1 MFDPGIQLTDIVDAI
16 NAVGATPS
24 DLVAILE
31 ALKVSGALARAVDYY
46 LGNTMVDE
54 VRAFVSQSAR
64 AELSALERIDRRAS
78 LEEVAQQFEAIFVNE
93 LMKASRAAKLSDDIL
108 SNSGT
113 QPFLE
118 MMDQEFSQTISKR
131 NSLGIA
137 EALVQQFERK

>member
-1 MFDPGIQLTDIVDAI
+1 
-16 NAVGATPS
+16 
-24 DLVAILE
+24 
-31 ALKVSGALARAVDYY
+31 
-46 LGNTMVDE
+46 MVDE
-54 VRAFVSQSAR
+54 LRAFVSQGAR
-64 AELSALERIDRRAS
+64 VEPSALERIDRRAS
-78 LEEVAQQFEAIFVNE
+78 LDEVAQQFEAIFVNE
-93 LMKASRAAKLSDDIL
+93 LMKSSRAAKLSDDIL

>member
-1 MFDPGIQLTDIVDAI
+1 
-16 NAVGATPS
+16 
-24 DLVAILE
+24 
-31 ALKVSGALARAVDYY
+31 
-46 LGNTMVDE
+46 MVNE
-54 VRAFVSQSAR
+54 IRAFVSQSAT
-64 AELSALERIDRRAS
+64 AVPSALERIDHRAS

>member
-1 MFDPGIQLTDIVDAI
+1 
-16 NAVGATPS
+16 
-24 DLVAILE
+24 
-31 ALKVSGALARAVDYY
+31 
-46 LGNTMVDE
+46 MVDE
-54 VRAFVSQSAR
+54 VRAFVSHSTR
-64 AELSALERIDRRAS
+64 AEPSALERLDRRAS

-93 LMKASRAAKLSDDIL
+93 LMKTSRAAKLSEDIL

>member
-1 MFDPGIQLTDIVDAI
+1 
-16 NAVGATPS
+16 
-24 DLVAILE
+24 
-31 ALKVSGALARAVDYY
+31 
-46 LGNTMVDE
+46 MVNE
-54 VRAFVSQSAR
+54 IREFVSQSAT
-64 AELSALERIDRRAS
+64 AVPSALERIDHRAS

-93 LMKASRAAKLSDDIL
+93 LMKTSRAAKLSDDIL

>member
-1 MFDPGIQLTDIVDAI
+1 
-16 NAVGATPS
+16 
-24 DLVAILE
+24 
-31 ALKVSGALARAVDYY
+31 
-46 LGNTMVDE
+46 MVNE
-54 VRAFVSQSAR
+54 VRAFVSQR
-64 AELSALERIDRRAS
+64 ATAEPSALERIDRRAS

-93 LMKASRAAKLSDDIL
+93 LMKTSRAAKLSDDIL

-137 EALVQQFERK
+137 EALVQQFKRK

>member
-1 MFDPGIQLTDIVDAI
+1 
-16 NAVGATPS
+16 
-24 DLVAILE
+24 
-31 ALKVSGALARAVDYY
+31 
-46 LGNTMVDE
+46 MVDE
-54 VRAFVSQSAR
+54 VRAFVSHSAR
-64 AELSALERIDRRAS
+64 AGPSALERIDRRAS

-93 LMKASRAAKLSDDIL
+93 LMKTSRAAKLSDDIL

>member
-1 MFDPGIQLTDIVDAI
+1 MKVSLQYLRSIEVRHIFCPNPNQLT
-16 NAVGATPS
+16 S
-24 DLVAILE
+24 
-31 ALKVSGALARAVDYY
+31 
-46 LGNTMVDE
+46 
-54 VRAFVSQSAR
+54 
-64 AELSALERIDRRAS
+64 
-78 LEEVAQQFEAIFVNE
+78 QQFEAIFVNE
-93 LMKASRAAKLSDDIL
+93 LMKTSRAAKLSDDIL

>member
-1 MFDPGIQLTDIVDAI
+1 
-16 NAVGATPS
+16 
-24 DLVAILE
+24 
-31 ALKVSGALARAVDYY
+31 
-46 LGNTMVDE
+46 MVDE
-54 VRAFVSQSAR
+54 VRAFVSHSAR
-64 AELSALERIDRRAS
+64 GEPSALERIDRRAS

-93 LMKASRAAKLSDDIL
+93 LMKSSRAAKLSDDIL

>member
-1 MFDPGIQLTDIVDAI
+1 
-16 NAVGATPS
+16 
-24 DLVAILE
+24 
-31 ALKVSGALARAVDYY
+31 
-46 LGNTMVDE
+46 MVNE
-54 VRAFVSQSAR
+54 IRAFVSQSAT
-64 AELSALERIDRRAS
+64 AVPSALERIDHRAS

-93 LMKASRAAKLSDDIL
+93 LMKTSRAAKLSDDIL

-118 MMDQEFSQTISKR
+118 MMDKEFSQTISKR

>member
-1 MFDPGIQLTDIVDAI
+1 
-16 NAVGATPS
+16 
-24 DLVAILE
+24 
-31 ALKVSGALARAVDYY
+31 
-46 LGNTMVDE
+46 MVDE
-54 VRAFVSQSAR
+54 VRAFVSHSAR
-64 AELSALERIDRRAS
+64 AEPSALERIDRRSS
-78 LEEVAQQFEAIFVNE
+78 LEVVAQQFEAIFVNE
-93 LMKASRAAKLSDDIL
+93 LMKTSRAAKLSEDIL

>member
-1 MFDPGIQLTDIVDAI
+1 
-16 NAVGATPS
+16 
-24 DLVAILE
+24 
-31 ALKVSGALARAVDYY
+31 
-46 LGNTMVDE
+46 MVDE
-54 VRAFVSQSAR
+54 VRAFVSHSAR
-64 AELSALERIDRRAS
+64 AEPSALERIDRRSS

-93 LMKASRAAKLSDDIL
+93 LMKASRAAKLSEDIL

>member
-1 MFDPGIQLTDIVDAI
+1 
-16 NAVGATPS
+16 
-24 DLVAILE
+24 
-31 ALKVSGALARAVDYY
+31 
-46 LGNTMVDE
+46 MVDE
-54 VRAFVSQSAR
+54 VRALVSQSAR
-64 AELSALERIDRRAS
+64 VESTSFERIDRRAS

-93 LMKASRAAKLSDDIL
+93 LMKSSRAAKLSDDIL

>member
-1 MFDPGIQLTDIVDAI
+1 
-16 NAVGATPS
+16 
-24 DLVAILE
+24 
-31 ALKVSGALARAVDYY
+31 
-46 LGNTMVDE
+46 MVDE
-54 VRAFVSQSAR
+54 VRAFVSHSAR
-64 AELSALERIDRRAS
+64 AEPSALERIDRRSS

>member
-1 MFDPGIQLTDIVDAI
+1 
-16 NAVGATPS
+16 
-24 DLVAILE
+24 
-31 ALKVSGALARAVDYY
+31 
-46 LGNTMVDE
+46 MVDE
-54 VRAFVSQSAR
+54 VRAFVSHSAR
-64 AELSALERIDRRAS
+64 AEPSALERIDRRAS
-78 LEEVAQQFEAIFVNE
+78 LEEVARQFEAIFVNE
-93 LMKASRAAKLSDDIL
+93 LMKTSRAAKLSDDIL

>member
-1 MFDPGIQLTDIVDAI
+1 MA
-16 NAVGATPS
+16 
-24 DLVAILE
+24 
-31 ALKVSGALARAVDYY
+31 
-46 LGNTMVDE
+46 DE
-54 VRAFVSQSAR
+54 VRAFVSHSLR
-64 AELSALERIDRRAS
+64 AEPSALERLDRRAS

-93 LMKASRAAKLSDDIL
+93 LMKTSRAAKLSEDIL

>member
-1 MFDPGIQLTDIVDAI
+1 
-16 NAVGATPS
+16 
-24 DLVAILE
+24 
-31 ALKVSGALARAVDYY
+31 
-46 LGNTMVDE
+46 MVDE
-54 VRAFVSQSAR
+54 VRAFVSHSAR
-64 AELSALERIDRRAS
+64 AEPSALERIDRRAS

-93 LMKASRAAKLSDDIL
+93 LMKTSRAAKLSEDIL

-118 MMDQEFSQTISKR
+118 MMDQEFSQTSSKR

>member
-1 MFDPGIQLTDIVDAI
+1 
-16 NAVGATPS
+16 
-24 DLVAILE
+24 
-31 ALKVSGALARAVDYY
+31 
-46 LGNTMVDE
+46 MVDE
-54 VRAFVSQSAR
+54 VRAFVSHSTR
-64 AELSALERIDRRAS
+64 AEPSALERLDRRAS

-93 LMKASRAAKLSDDIL
+93 LMKTSRAAKLSDDIL
-108 SNSGT
+108 SNSGA

>member
-1 MFDPGIQLTDIVDAI
+1 
-16 NAVGATPS
+16 
-24 DLVAILE
+24 
-31 ALKVSGALARAVDYY
+31 
-46 LGNTMVDE
+46 MVDE
-54 VRAFVSQSAR
+54 VRALVSQSAR
-64 AELSALERIDRRAS
+64 VKTSALERIDRRAS

-93 LMKASRAAKLSDDIL
+93 LMKSSRAAKLSDDIL

>member
-1 MFDPGIQLTDIVDAI
+1 
-16 NAVGATPS
+16 
-24 DLVAILE
+24 
-31 ALKVSGALARAVDYY
+31 
-46 LGNTMVDE
+46 MVDE
-54 VRAFVSQSAR
+54 VRAFVSHSTR
-64 AELSALERIDRRAS
+64 AEPSALERLDRRAS

-93 LMKASRAAKLSDDIL
+93 LMKTSRAAKLSDDIL
-108 SNSGT
+108 SKSGA

>member
-1 MFDPGIQLTDIVDAI
+1 
-16 NAVGATPS
+16 
-24 DLVAILE
+24 
-31 ALKVSGALARAVDYY
+31 
-46 LGNTMVDE
+46 MVDE
-54 VRAFVSQSAR
+54 VRAFVSHSTR
-64 AELSALERIDRRAS
+64 AEPSALERIDRRAS

-93 LMKASRAAKLSDDIL
+93 LMKTSRAAKLSEDIL

-118 MMDQEFSQTISKR
+118 MMDQEFSQTISIR

>member
-1 MFDPGIQLTDIVDAI
+1 
-16 NAVGATPS
+16 
-24 DLVAILE
+24 
-31 ALKVSGALARAVDYY
+31 
-46 LGNTMVDE
+46 MVDE
-54 VRAFVSQSAR
+54 VRAFVSHSAR
-64 AELSALERIDRRAS
+64 AEPSALERIYRGSS
-78 LEEVAQQFEAIFVNE
+78 LEEVAQQFDAIFVNE
-93 LMKASRAAKLSDDIL
+93 LMKTSRAAKLSDDIL

>member
-1 MFDPGIQLTDIVDAI
+1 
-16 NAVGATPS
+16 
-24 DLVAILE
+24 
-31 ALKVSGALARAVDYY
+31 
-46 LGNTMVDE
+46 MVDE
-54 VRAFVSQSAR
+54 VRAFVSHSAR
-64 AELSALERIDRRAS
+64 AEPSALERIDRRSS
-78 LEEVAQQFEAIFVNE
+78 LEEVAQQIEAIFVNE
-93 LMKASRAAKLSDDIL
+93 LMQTSRAAKLSDDIL

>member
-1 MFDPGIQLTDIVDAI
+1 
-16 NAVGATPS
+16 
-24 DLVAILE
+24 
-31 ALKVSGALARAVDYY
+31 
-46 LGNTMVDE
+46 MVDE
-54 VRAFVSQSAR
+54 VRAFVSHSAR
-64 AELSALERIDRRAS
+64 AEPSTLERIDRRAS

-93 LMKASRAAKLSDDIL
+93 LMKTSRAAKLSEDIL

>member
-1 MFDPGIQLTDIVDAI
+1 
-16 NAVGATPS
+16 
-24 DLVAILE
+24 
-31 ALKVSGALARAVDYY
+31 
-46 LGNTMVDE
+46 MVDE
-54 VRAFVSQSAR
+54 VRAFVSHSTR
-64 AELSALERIDRRAS
+64 AEPSALERIDRRAS

-93 LMKASRAAKLSDDIL
+93 LMKTSRAAKLSEDIL

-113 QPFLE
+113 QPFLD

>member
-1 MFDPGIQLTDIVDAI
+1 
-16 NAVGATPS
+16 
-24 DLVAILE
+24 
-31 ALKVSGALARAVDYY
+31 
-46 LGNTMVDE
+46 MVNE
-54 VRAFVSQSAR
+54 VRAFVSQR
-64 AELSALERIDRRAS
+64 ATAEPSALERIDRRAS

-93 LMKASRAAKLSDDIL
+93 LMKTSRAAKLSDDIL

-131 NSLGIA
+131 SSLGIA

>member
-1 MFDPGIQLTDIVDAI
+1 
-16 NAVGATPS
+16 
-24 DLVAILE
+24 
-31 ALKVSGALARAVDYY
+31 
-46 LGNTMVDE
+46 MVDE
-54 VRAFVSQSAR
+54 VRTFVSHSTR
-64 AELSALERIDRRAS
+64 AEPSALERLDRRAS

-93 LMKASRAAKLSDDIL
+93 LMKTSRAAKLSDDIL

-118 MMDQEFSQTISKR
+118 MTDQEFSQTISKR

>member
-1 MFDPGIQLTDIVDAI
+1 
-16 NAVGATPS
+16 
-24 DLVAILE
+24 
-31 ALKVSGALARAVDYY
+31 
-46 LGNTMVDE
+46 MVDE
-54 VRAFVSQSAR
+54 VRAFVSHSTR
-64 AELSALERIDRRAS
+64 AAPSALERIDRRAS

-93 LMKASRAAKLSDDIL
+93 LMKTSRAAKLSEDIL

-118 MMDQEFSQTISKR
+118 MMDQEFSQTISIR

>member
-1 MFDPGIQLTDIVDAI
+1 
-16 NAVGATPS
+16 
-24 DLVAILE
+24 
-31 ALKVSGALARAVDYY
+31 
-46 LGNTMVDE
+46 MVNE
-54 VRAFVSQSAR
+54 IRAFVSQSAT
-64 AELSALERIDRRAS
+64 AVPSALERINHRAS

-93 LMKASRAAKLSDDIL
+93 LMKTSRAAKLSDDIL

-131 NSLGIA
+131 NSLGIT

>member
-1 MFDPGIQLTDIVDAI
+1 
-16 NAVGATPS
+16 
-24 DLVAILE
+24 
-31 ALKVSGALARAVDYY
+31 
-46 LGNTMVDE
+46 MVNE
-54 VRAFVSQSAR
+54 VRAFVSQR
-64 AELSALERIDRRAS
+64 ATAEPSALERIDRGAS

-93 LMKASRAAKLSDDIL
+93 LMKTSRAAKLSDDIL